1 MARLINMLEAQRNE
15 LEAEERQLVA
25 SAEERGTL
33 TDEERERLTE
43 LAANIQHVEGDIAAE
58 NARINRGRTE
68 AVVPAGDGAQA
79 GPITEVG
86 VYGAQPRSFGQLF
99 SESDGWTEYKA
110 RVAPHGFSKDNR
122 VESPKVDV
130 PASFLPRQG
139 YGAIVTSGAT
149 SGGALSIPDQSG
161 IFDPGTFQ
169 RDLSVR
175 DVITTGTTDSDVV
188 EYVRVTS
195 QTNNAATVA
204 EADSADPAD
213 LTGLKP
219 FSDLL
224 MARVAEVVKSIA
236 HGVAATTRTLSDNGQ
251 LRTIIDTFLR
261 YGLAEELEEQII
273 NGNGTGEN
281 FRGILNYVGD
291 ATTPLTEQ
299 AWDTDLLTTTRRART
314 KVRTVG
320 RGRPSFYLFN
330 PVDWERIDLE
340 MTLGGGGSNYRQAGE
355 LTAPRLW
362 GVPVVESEAVP
373 AGTGIVGDGRMAVL
387 WDRQQTTIQASS
399 GYENFFMKNLVAI
412 LAELRAAFG
421 VIRPQAFVAIDLT
434 AL

>member
-1 MARLINMLEAQRNE
+1 MARLINMLEQQRRD
-15 LEAEERQLVA
+15 LETEESQLVA
-25 SAEERGTL
+25 AAEERGSL
-33 TDEERERLTE
+33 TDEERSRLTE

-68 AVVPAGDGAQA
+68 AATAVLDRDVEP
-79 GPITEVG
+79 GPQTELG
-86 VYGAQPRSFGQLF
+86 TYGSQPRSFGQLF
-99 SESDGWTEYKA
+99 SEADGWTEYKA
-110 RVAPHGFSKDNR
+110 RVAPHGFSKDMR
-122 VESPKVDV
+122 IESPKVDV
-130 PASFLPRQG
+130 PASFLPRK
-139 YGAIVTSGAT
+139 GAIVTSGST
-149 SGGALSIPDQSG
+149 SGGALSVPDQSG

-169 RDLSVR
+169 RELTIR
-175 DVITTGTTDSDVV
+175 DIITTGTTDSDIV
-188 EYVRVTS
+188 EYVRVAS
-195 QTNNAATVA
+195 ETNNAAAVA
-204 EADSADPAD
+204 EADSLDATD
-213 LTGLKP
+213 LTGMKAW
-219 FSDLL
+219 SDLTL
-224 MARVAEVVKSIA
+224 QRVAETVKNIA
-236 HGVAATTRTLSDNGQ
+236 HAVAATTRTLSDNGQ
-251 LRTIIDTFLR
+251 LRTIIDSFLR
-261 YGLAEELEEQII
+261 YGLAEALEEQII
-273 NGNGTGEN
+273 SGDGTGEN
-281 FRGILNYVGD
+281 FRGILDYVGD

-299 AWDTDLLTTTRRART
+299 AWDTDLLTTTRKART

-330 PVDWERIDLE
+330 PVDWEAIDLA

-399 GYENFFMKNLVAI
+399 GYMNFFMKNMIAI

-434 AL
+434 AS